1 MKAARGRI
9 RLGLLLCV
17 LSTPLLCSLAGCN
30 SAPARPADS
39 AQWLSGRLA
48 VKVEASAEQAPQSMS
63 AAFELTG
70 DEHLGNLRLLSP
82 VGTVA
87 ADAQWSQDGVTL
99 TTSEGRRRFDTLS
112 ELARAALG
120 DDVPLQALP
129 HWLRG
134 KAWPDAP
141 AKPAASGADF
151 QQLGWDVH
159 VDELGTTGLVLA
171 QRNTPPR
178 IVLRARL
185 DR

>member
-1 MKAARGRI
+1 M
-9 RLGLLLCV
+9 

-39 AQWLSGRLA
+39 TQWLSGRLA
-48 VKVEASAEQAPQSMS
+48 VKVEATPEQAPQSMS
-63 AAFELTG
+63 AAFELAG
-70 DEHLGNLRLLSP
+70 HERLGSLRLLSP
-82 VGTVA
+82 VGTVV
-87 ADAQWSQDGVTL
+87 ADAQWSPNGVTL
-99 TTSEGRRRFDTLS
+99 TTSEGTRRFDSLS

-141 AKPAASGADF
+141 ADLANSGADF
-151 QQLGWDVH
+151 QQLGWNVH
-159 VDELGTTGLVLA
+159 VDELATAGLVLA
-171 QRNTPPR
+171 QRSTPPR